1 MHSNPL
7 VLVAD
12 DEPQMLELVTRHL
25 KTIDAPKLEVIAA
38 SDGDQAWKLARE
50 HLPDLVVLDVM
61 MPGMSGW
68 EVCRKI
74 REDISL
80 AHTGGVMLTG
90 LGENLNQMTS
100 PLYGADAYIDKP
112 FDFEELDEK
121 VKAALSARAAQ
132 REAVQRPTKNVNGVS
147 GPAQAA

>member
-61 MPGMSGW
+61 MP
-68 EVCRKI
+68 
-74 REDISL
+74 
-80 AHTGGVMLTG
+80 A
-90 LGENLNQMTS
+90 
-100 PLYGADAYIDKP
+100 
-112 FDFEELDEK
+112 
-121 VKAALSARAAQ
+121 
-132 REAVQRPTKNVNGVS
+132 
-147 GPAQAA
+147 